1 MMCCPTHQMHPS
13 GCRSS
18 VNSFTRI
25 MKKPT
30 REDAGEG
37 STCDG
42 QECVKQF
49 WLLLWDNSMD
59 KFCKEQAAQTP
70 NK

>member
-1 MMCCPTHQMHPS
+1 MMY
-13 GCRSS
+13 
-18 VNSFTRI
+18 FI
-25 MKKPT
+25 
-30 REDAGEG
+30 
-37 STCDG
+37 CDHFYSG

-59 KFCKEQAAQTP
+59 KFCKEQAAQIP